1 MPPLR
6 AFSNNCA
13 WAICEFWSLRGAGWS
28 AALPGVDCCAR
39 QIGAAASDAMVAA
52 MKVRMK
58 CLFVSMRFLIRV
70 EIIVHFAIVIDMA
83 YYFARRLRSQVCYSH
98 DELS

>member
-1 MPPLR
+1 
-6 AFSNNCA
+6 
-13 WAICEFWSLRGAGWS
+13 
-28 AALPGVDCCAR
+28 
-39 QIGAAASDAMVAA
+39 
-52 MKVRMK
+52 
-58 CLFVSMRFLIRV
+58 MRFLIRV